1 MGPQSTLAGQGWS
14 WSKWHGCLWV
24 GGIVGLLVESALE
37 EAVGDCRL
45 AWAAVLAAP
54 EATELGCLDG
64 ITWHGELEEMSA
76 REDCCGE
83 GRSETED
90 LPSPFED
97 LFVHGLQLER
107 RRGTNWLVYVS
118 RGMRALCRT

>member
-1 MGPQSTLAGQGWS
+1 M
-14 WSKWHGCLWV
+14 
-24 GGIVGLLVESALE
+24 E
-37 EAVGDCRL
+37 EAVGDCCL

-64 ITWHGELEEMSA
+64 VTWHGELEKMPA
-76 REDCCGE
+76 REDRCGE
-83 GRSETED
+83 GRSEAED

-107 RRGTNWLVYVS
+107 RRGDKSAGVREPKDECTL
-118 RGMRALCRT
+118 